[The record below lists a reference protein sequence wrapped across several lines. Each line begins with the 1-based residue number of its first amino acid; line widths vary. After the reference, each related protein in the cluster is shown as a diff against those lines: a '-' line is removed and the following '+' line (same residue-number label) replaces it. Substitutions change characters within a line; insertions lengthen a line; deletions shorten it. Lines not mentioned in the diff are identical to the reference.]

1 MKNKFMFEHP
11 EEFYPTEMDD
21 DSVLADGMIPDSR
34 IIGLIDELDIT
45 DEDYDADDEDSEM
58 ALKSIGMKLDDE

>member
-1 MKNKFMFEHP
+1 MFEHP

-34 IIGLIDELDIT
+34 IIGLIDELGIA
-45 DEDYDADDEDSEM
+45 DEDYADDEDSEM

>member
-34 IIGLIDELDIT
+34 IIGLIDELGIA
-45 DEDYDADDEDSEM
+45 DEDYADDEDSEM